1 MFLFVCA
8 TRRPKFRAVS
18 WHVDFPSLFCTVLCG
33 AAHQQ
38 LNVANCDLVV
48 KVMFSHERCAHI
60 NRELVEHVFDLVDDA
75 DVVDACVVIVD
86 LGCMFFFCVRG
97 FFVVM
102 VCAAC
107 GCRVE
112 NASQTRC
119 GWIRAIP
126 AVTSGQQPGTYPD
139 DAQDALPGALTWWK
153 ASWWLFVC
161 NDCLDFCY
169 SGLVR
174 LYPSRFNS
182 YWYRTVRI
190 FHGPHGPAAMLLAWS
205 DERKAKKA
213 KRRRMK

>member
-1 MFLFVCA
+1 MCYDGFIIISGA
-8 TRRPKFRAVS
+8 TTLTKPTDREAEIIRLRDDEKNNLAL
-18 WHVDFPSLFCTVLCG
+18 PSI
-33 AAHQQ
+33 
-38 LNVANCDLVV
+38 
-48 KVMFSHERCAHI
+48 KY
-60 NRELVEHVFDLVDDA
+60 
-75 DVVDACVVIVD
+75 CVQGQRSI
-86 LGCMFFFCVRG
+86 LLIEFQGGCFCVRG

-126 AVTSGQQPGTYPD
+126 AATSGQQPGTYPD
-139 DAQDALPGALTWWK
+139 DAQDALPGALT
-153 ASWWLFVC
+153 WWLFVC

-190 FHGPHGPAAMLLAWS
+190 FHGPHGPAAMRLAWS
-205 DERKAKKA
+205 DERKAKRMA
-213 KRRRMK
+213 KRLRR

>member
-1 MFLFVCA
+1 
-8 TRRPKFRAVS
+8 
-18 WHVDFPSLFCTVLCG
+18 
-33 AAHQQ
+33 
-38 LNVANCDLVV
+38 
-48 KVMFSHERCAHI
+48 
-60 NRELVEHVFDLVDDA
+60 
-75 DVVDACVVIVD
+75 
-86 LGCMFFFCVRG
+86 
-97 FFVVM
+97 M

-153 ASWWLFVC
+153 ASWWLFVS

-182 YWYRTVRI
+182 YWHRTVRI
-190 FHGPHGPAAMLLAWS
+190 FHGPHGPAAMRLAWS